1 MAKIQTSLTIDTF
14 TNDNLA
20 KIAKKLNTNKS
31 DLATNVIDLGLLV
44 MFLVNYE
51 DLENIEETLRR
62 KFKC

>member
-62 KFKC
+62 KFK